1 MSDKIVA
8 WLRTVLP
15 GVWAALVAYVA
26 TLGLPTW
33 VTDILGNAT
42 EQVVG
47 VVVLAVVY
55 PVLRWLEARTPDWL
69 SRLLMGSAKPPTY
82 DKNEV
87 PA

>member
-15 GVWAALVAYVA
+15 GAYSALVAYFV

-33 VTDILGNAT
+33 VTDLLGDAS

-47 VVVLAVVY
+47 VVILAVVY
-55 PVLRWLEARTPDWL
+55 PVLRWLEVRTPDWL
-69 SRLLMGSAKPPTY
+69 SRLLMGSARPPTY
-82 DKNEV
+82 DKREV

>member
-15 GVWAALVAYVA
+15 GVWAALVAYLA

-33 VTDILGNAT
+33 VTDLLGDAS

-47 VVVLAVVY
+47 VVILAVVY
-55 PVLRWLEARTPDWL
+55 PFLTWLEDYLPNWL
-69 SRLLMGSAKPPTY
+69 SRLFTGSAKTPTY
-82 DKNEV
+82 DKI
-87 PA
+87 PAA